1 LNHAG
6 GIARIASPIATAPAM
21 NLSVTHQSESV
32 QDAVTIVRAT
42 TPRLVDAFVDLPYT
56 MYAQD
61 PHWVPPLR
69 RDERRRLDKRRNAF
83 LDHADI
89 ELWTAFSGGTPC
101 GRIAAIE
108 DRAHNDF
115 HHERLAWFGFFE
127 ASDGPTARALL
138 EAAENW
144 GRARGCPAI
153 RGPVNPSLN
162 ESAGLLV
169 HGFDD
174 DPYLLMPYNPPKY
187 RAFIEGCGYT
197 KVKDLLAWNIDVAV
211 PLGARVERLAQ
222 RLRRRGR
229 IRVRRVD
236 MREFDRDL
244 AAMNAIYRSAWQG
257 NWGFVPPTDAELKQL
272 AADLKPVIDPGL
284 VLFAEMDERPIG
296 CAVGLP
302 DLNQVLKRMNG
313 RLLPFGLWH
322 FLKRRSII
330 TRARAVILGVLA
342 EYRRMGVYPL
352 LISELHRNGVAHG
365 YKNAELS
372 WTLEDND
379 DVNAGIMAAGGRVY
393 KKYRLYEKALG

>member
-1 LNHAG
+1 
-6 GIARIASPIATAPAM
+6 M

-32 QDAVTIVRAT
+32 QGAVTIVGAT

-89 ELWTAFSGGTPC
+89 ELWTAFSGGAPC

>member
-1 LNHAG
+1 
-6 GIARIASPIATAPAM
+6 M
-21 NLSVTHQSESV
+21 NLSVTHRSESA
-32 QDAVTIVRAT
+32 QDAVTVVRAA
-42 TPRLVDAFVDLPYT
+42 TPQLVHAFVDLPYT
-56 MYAQD
+56 MYARD

-89 ELWTAFSGGTPC
+89 ELWTAFSGGAPC

-169 HGFDD
+169 LGFDD
-174 DPYLLMPYNPPKY
+174 DPRLLMPYNPPEY
-187 RAFIEGCGYT
+187 REFIEAAGYT
-197 KVKDLLAWNIDVAV
+197 KVKDLLAWNIDITA
-211 PLGARVERLAQ
+211 PLGARVERLAE
-222 RLRRRGR
+222 RLRRRGH

-236 MREFDRDL
+236 MKKFDRDL
-244 AAMNAIYRSAWQG
+244 AAMNAIYRSAWEH
-257 NWGFVPPTDAELKQL
+257 NWGFVPPTDAEMKQL
-272 AADLKPVIDPGL
+272 ATDLKPVIDPDL
-284 VLFAEMDERPIG
+284 VLFAEMDDRPIACG
-296 CAVGLP
+296 VCLP

-330 TRARAVILGVLA
+330 TRVRMVLLGVLA
-342 EYRRMGVYPL
+342 ECRHIGVYPL
-352 LISELHRNGVAHG
+352 LISELHRNAFANG
-365 YKNAELS
+365 YTRGEMS

>member
-1 LNHAG
+1 
-6 GIARIASPIATAPAM
+6 M

>member
-1 LNHAG
+1 
-6 GIARIASPIATAPAM
+6 M

-32 QDAVTIVRAT
+32 QHAVTIVRAT
-42 TPRLVDAFVDLPYT
+42 TPQLVNAFVDLPYT
-56 MYAQD
+56 MYARD

-89 ELWTAFSGGTPC
+89 ELWTAFSGGAPC

-127 ASDGPTARALL
+127 TSDGPTARALL

-144 GRARGCPAI
+144 SRARGCPAI

-174 DPYLLMPYNPPKY
+174 DPSLLMPYNPPEY
-187 RAFIEGCGYT
+187 REFIEGAGYT
-197 KVKDLLAWNIDVAV
+197 KVKDLLAWRIDITA
-211 PLGARVERLAQ
+211 PLGARVERLAE
-222 RLRRRGR
+222 RLRRRGH
-229 IRVRRVD
+229 IRVRPVD
-236 MREFDRDL
+236 MKKFDRDL
-244 AAMNAIYRSAWQG
+244 AAMNAIYRSAWEH
-257 NWGFVPPTDAELKQL
+257 NWGFVPPTDAEMKQL
-272 AADLKPVIDPGL
+272 ATDLKPVIDPDL
-284 VLFAEMDERPIG
+284 VLFAEMDDRPIACG
-296 CAVGLP
+296 VCLP

-330 TRARAVILGVLA
+330 TRVRMVLLGVLA
-342 EYRRMGVYPL
+342 ECRHIGVYPL
-352 LISELHRNGVAHG
+352 LISELHRNALANG
-365 YKNAELS
+365 YTRGEMS